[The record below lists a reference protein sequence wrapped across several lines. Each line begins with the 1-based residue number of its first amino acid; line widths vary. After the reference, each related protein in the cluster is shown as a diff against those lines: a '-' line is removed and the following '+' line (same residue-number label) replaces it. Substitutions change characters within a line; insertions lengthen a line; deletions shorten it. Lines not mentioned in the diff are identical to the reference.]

1 MTTLTS
7 IVPTDAAKA
16 ALRTVVTTATPPP
29 VAPTGDHHSLAIAL
43 FAVVVLVTLG
53 VTLWVGRQGN
63 AAEDFF
69 AGGRDFT
76 PLQNGFALSGDY
88 LSAASFLGV
97 AGLIALYGYDGVLYS
112 IGFLVAWL
120 VVLMLVAELVRN
132 AGRYTLADVLAL
144 RLRRRKVRAAAGG
157 ASVVVTLLYLVAQMV
172 GAGSLVALLL
182 GTGSPHARTWTIMA
196 VGALMIV
203 YVTIGGMRATTWI
216 QIIKAFLLTGG
227 SVLLTVLLV
236 IRFHGDLGE
245 LMRQAAEHSG
255 AGHRYLEPGLKYG
268 GSLTSRLD
276 FVSLGLALV
285 LGTAGLPHILSRFY
299 TVPTARAARRSTM
312 WAIGLVGSF
321 YLMAIV
327 LGLGATALIG
337 SAEVRHANSAGNTAV
352 PLLALVL
359 GGGNGST
366 GGVVL
371 FALISAIAFATILA
385 VVAGLT
391 LASSAAF
398 AHDIWA
404 GAWRARPGR
413 EQEKRGR
420 GRRRRSESVPAS
432 RSAEESVS
440 EVSEQQEVM
449 VARIAAAGIGA
460 TAIVISLF
468 AQQLNVAF
476 LVGLAFAVAASS
488 NLPVLLYSLF
498 WSRFTVRGAV
508 WAVYGGLVPAIVLV
522 FFSPVVSGSSE
533 ALFPGLDFHWF
544 PLENPG
550 IVSIPL
556 GFLAGWIG
564 TVTSSV
570 PTDPDRFA
578 ELEVRAL
585 TGAGAA

>member
-1 MTTLTS
+1 M
-7 IVPTDAAKA
+7 
-16 ALRTVVTTATPPP
+16 TATPL
-29 VAPTGDHHSLAIAL
+29 ATTGQHHGLAVAL
-43 FAVVVLVTLG
+43 FAVVVLITLAI
-53 VTLWVGRQGN
+53 TLWVGRRGQ

-69 AGGRDFT
+69 AGGRDFS

-144 RLRRRKVRAAAGG
+144 RMRDRPVRAAAGS
-157 ASVVVTLLYLVAQMV
+157 ASIVVTLLYLIAQMV

-182 GTGSPHARTWTIMA
+182 GTDSGQAKTWTIVG

-203 YVTIGGMRATTWI
+203 YVTVGGMRATTWI
-216 QIIKAFLLTGG
+216 QIVKAFLLIAG
-227 SVLLTVLLV
+227 SVLLTVLVLV
-236 IRFHGDLGE
+236 RFHGDLAD
-245 LMRQAAEHSG
+245 LMRTAARGSG
-255 AGHRYLEPGLKYG
+255 AGQRYLEPGLKYG
-268 GSLTSRLD
+268 TSVTSRLD
-276 FVSLGLALV
+276 FFSLGLALV

-312 WAIGLVGSF
+312 WAIGLVGGF

-327 LGLGATALIG
+327 LGLGATALVG
-337 SAEVRHANSAGNTAV
+337 SPAVRAANPAGNTAV
-352 PLLALVL
+352 PLLALHL
-359 GGGNGST
+359 GGGNDST
-366 GGVVL
+366 WGIVL

-398 AHDIWA
+398 AHDLYA
-404 GAWRARPGR
+404 RVWRRPGER
-413 EQEKRGR
+413 EVTG
-420 GRRRRSESVPAS
+420 
-432 RSAEESVS
+432 
-440 EVSEQQEVM
+440 QQEVV
-449 VARIAAAGIGA
+449 VARIAAVVIGA
-460 TAIVISLF
+460 LAIVLSLF

-476 LVGLAFAVAASS
+476 LVGLAFAVAASA

-498 WSRFTVRGAV
+498 WRRFTTRGAV
-508 WAVYGGLVPAIVLV
+508 WSVYGGLVPAVLLV
-522 FFSPVVSGSSE
+522 VFSPVVSGGRT
-533 ALFPGLDFHWF
+533 AVFPGVDFHWF

-550 IVSIPL
+550 LVSIPL
-556 GFLAGWIG
+556 GFLAGWLG
-564 TVTSSV
+564 TLLSREEA
-570 PTDPDRFA
+570 DADRYA

-585 TGAGAA
+585 TGTGAA